1 MESQTV
7 DPPVSPVSDG
17 GPQALLSGAWTTEG
31 FCQMGSEGQGTG
43 GGGGDPI
50 VRFTEGWVTCGC
62 PAGMEMVDNWVD
74 WPSQS
79 SGITCACSNGS
90 TEPDCLISGSPPGG
104 QDPPDPGDGPGGG
117 GQMPPDT
124 VRFRLEC
131 DASVERGQE
140 GGCAIV
146 VSPSH
151 AQVSNIKWESLVFDV
166 APEQQGGMTWRGP
179 MVVPTEVRVTAT
191 VSGSGLVLQNVDR
204 MLEIEV
210 EERDW
215 SWDNNTHLSKE
226 RAAPGQFDACIQS
239 LAQTVGTDCEAGG
252 SGALFTPYDW
262 ERGTVRD
269 APPSGPNS
277 GIWYVESVS
286 AGMHVRSQIR
296 VDFRSDAP
304 TDQVVGNSQVLA
316 GCLAA
321 LGSPIP
327 PQNMDGVNVACMSAA
342 AFTELIEFAWD
353 HEEEHMDAALD
364 AARQP
369 ANDLHAVLETLVGGD
384 VQAAFEWDLSL
395 EWTAVN
401 DRIVTA
407 SLGIH
412 TGAHTDFPMWVP
424 AGAGVWVPGYV
435 RVHH

>member
-1 MESQTV
+1 
-7 DPPVSPVSDG
+7 
-17 GPQALLSGAWTTEG
+17 
-31 FCQMGSEGQGTG
+31 
-43 GGGGDPI
+43 
-50 VRFTEGWVTCGC
+50 
-62 PAGMEMVDNWVD
+62 
-74 WPSQS
+74 
-79 SGITCACSNGS
+79 
-90 TEPDCLISGSPPGG
+90 
-104 QDPPDPGDGPGGG
+104 
-117 GQMPPDT
+117 
-124 VRFRLEC
+124 
-131 DASVERGQE
+131 
-140 GGCAIV
+140 
-146 VSPSH
+146 
-151 AQVSNIKWESLVFDV
+151 
-166 APEQQGGMTWRGP
+166 MTWYGP
-179 MVVPTEVRVTAT
+179 MVVPTEVRLTAT
-191 VSGSGLVLQNVDR
+191 VSGSGLVMQNVGA
-204 MLEIEV
+204 MLEIEI

-215 SWDNNTHLSKE
+215 NWDDNTHLSKG

-252 SGALFTPYDW
+252 SGAFFTPYDW
-262 ERGTVRD
+262 ERSTVRD

-327 PQNMDGVNVACMSAA
+327 PQNMDGVNVACMATA

-424 AGAGVWVPGYV
+424 DGAGVWVPGYV